1 MEQKSV
7 IIIMGP
13 PGSGKGTQSEII
25 SAKFGYYYLESSTI
39 IDAKFANMK
48 EGDFEMIEGKK
59 YSLAQQK
66 KIRKEGEIMD
76 AELVTFWMMEKMK
89 ELAKEGKKLVI
100 AGSPRTLYEVEK
112 EAPLLKKLY
121 GKENIITI
129 LITLS
134 EEESIYRSTN
144 RRICSLVRHPILYY
158 EETKDLTICP
168 LDGSKLLKREDDDVE
183 TVKIRMEKYREETLP
198 AVDYLKKEGYEVK
211 EVAGKQ
217 TPAELHNDILKV
229 LE

>member
-168 LDGSKLLKREDDDVE
+168 LDGSKLLKREDDDAE